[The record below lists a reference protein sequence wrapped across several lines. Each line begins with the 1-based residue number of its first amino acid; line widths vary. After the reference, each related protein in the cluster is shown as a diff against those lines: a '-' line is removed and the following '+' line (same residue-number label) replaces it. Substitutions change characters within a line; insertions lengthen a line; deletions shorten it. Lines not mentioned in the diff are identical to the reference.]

1 MFKKKHDLKNEQQI
15 KVVLLGDM
23 GVGKTAILQRL
34 NEKPFKELILTT
46 FSPSFV
52 LKEMNINGTKVELE
66 VWDTAGQEQYKAL
79 SKLYIKNAKIA
90 VLVYDITRKDTLT
103 DLDFWFNFIDEGLG
117 TRITLGLAGN
127 KADLFTDEEV
137 SEEDGKERA
146 EKWGAIFS
154 LLSAKND
161 KVGIDNFFENL
172 VKKYL
177 ESQNSDDIPDS
188 ILDNRGIRITESE
201 IFIKTEEK
209 NECCGGGKNKK
220 EKGIKI
226 AFLGSNKVGK
236 KNKCKFNRY

>member
-1 MFKKKHDLKNEQQI
+1 
-15 KVVLLGDM
+15 M

-34 NEKPFKELILTT
+34 NEKPFKEFILTT
-46 FSPSFV
+46 FNPSFI

-90 VLVYDITRKDTLT
+90 VLVYDITRKNTLI
-103 DLDFWFNFIDEGLG
+103 DLDFWFNFIDEELG

-127 KADLFTDEEV
+127 KADLFAEEEV

-161 KVGIDNFFENL
+161 KVGIDYFFENL

-188 ILDNRGIRITESE
+188 IIDNRGIRITESE
-201 IFIKTEEK
+201 EASWEDNADLRDWLKSF
-209 NECCGGGKNKK
+209 NKSK
-220 EKGIKI
+220 
-226 AFLGSNKVGK
+226 
-236 KNKCKFNRY
+236 